1 MKSAI
6 FNGPYD
12 ITVTERD
19 TPVCGPRDVLLRN
32 LHAGICGSDVS
43 VYRHGPGAH
52 QIFLGDE
59 FGHEVVSEVAEL
71 GSEVTGLTVGDR
83 VYPYPL
89 LAKGDPRKAGCLGGF
104 SEYILVPDCR
114 VGEQVF
120 PVYDRIPTPV
130 AGLIEPFTVAH
141 RAVRRCRP
149 QPGEKAIVF
158 GAGTIGIGAAV
169 ALRSFGV
176 EQVMVVDLSDFRL
189 EKAAGLGFET
199 CNPDHEDLGS
209 LAAELFGET
218 TTLLGTFPDVDIY
231 VEAAG
236 ADELLS
242 TIQSMAKSGSRIAA
256 VAVHP
261 KPVPVDF
268 VRLAYGEQE
277 IIGPGGYRPEDV
289 VDVMAIMASGK
300 FDLASIITHTF
311 ELDRIVE
318 AIETA
323 GDRGRALHVA
333 IAY

>member
-12 ITVTERD
+12 IAVTERD

-32 LHAGICGSDVS
+32 LHAGVCGSDVS

-52 QIFLGDE
+52 QILLGEE
-59 FGHEVVSEVAEL
+59 FGHEVVSEVAAM
-71 GSEVTGLTVGDR
+71 GSEVRGLSLGDR

-89 LAKGDPRKAGCLGGF
+89 LAKGDPGKAGCLGGF
-104 SEYILVPDCR
+104 SEYILVPGCR

-120 PVYDRIPTPV
+120 PVDDRIPTPV

-149 QPGEKAIVF
+149 RQGEKAVVF

-176 EQVMVVDLSDFRL
+176 GQVMVVDLSDFRL

-199 CNPDHEDLGS
+199 CNSGREELGRR
-209 LAAELFGET
+209 AAELFGET
-218 TTLLGTFPDVDIY
+218 KTLMGTFPDADIY

-236 ADELLS
+236 ADELLA
-242 TIQSMAKSGSRIAA
+242 TIQTMAKPGSRIGA

-261 KPVPVDF
+261 KPVPVDL

-289 VDVMAIMASGK
+289 VDVMAVMASGQ

-311 ELDRIVE
+311 ALDRIVE

-323 GDRGRALHVA
+323 GDRDRSLHVA

>member
-6 FNGPYD
+6 YNGPLD
-12 ITVTERD
+12 VTVTEIE
-19 TPVCGPRDVLLRN
+19 TPTCGPKDVLLRN

-52 QIFLGDE
+52 QILSGEE
-59 FGHEVVSEVAEL
+59 FGHEVVSEVAEV
-71 GSEVTGLTVGDR
+71 GPEVTGLSVGDR

-89 LAKGDPRKAGCLGGF
+89 LVKGDPGRAGCIGGF
-104 SEYILVPDCR
+104 SEYIHVPDCR

-120 PVYDRIPTPV
+120 EVDDRIPTPV

-149 QPGEKAIVF
+149 QRGEKAVVF
-158 GAGTIGIGAAV
+158 GAGTIGIAAAV
-169 ALRSFGV
+169 ALKSFGV
-176 EQVMVVDLSDFRL
+176 TQVLVVDLSELRL
-189 EKAAGLGFET
+189 EKAEGLGFEV
-199 CNPDHEDLGS
+199 CHAGRQDVRER
-209 LAAELFGET
+209 AAELFGQV
-218 TTLLGTFPDVDIY
+218 TTLLGTFPDADIY

-236 ADELLS
+236 ADELYEA
-242 TIQSMAKSGSRIAA
+242 IQAMAKPGARIGA

-261 KPVPVDF
+261 KPVPVNL

-289 VDVMAIMASGK
+289 VDVMKIMESGV
-300 FDLASIITHTF
+300 FDLASIITHTY

-318 AIETA
+318 AIEMA
-323 GDRGRALHVA
+323 GNRESALHVA